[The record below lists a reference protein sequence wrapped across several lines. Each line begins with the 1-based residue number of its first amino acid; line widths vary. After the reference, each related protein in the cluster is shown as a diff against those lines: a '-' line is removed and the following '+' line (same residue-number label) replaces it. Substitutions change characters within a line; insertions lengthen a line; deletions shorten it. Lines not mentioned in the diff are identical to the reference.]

1 MDKIKI
7 ATIMANPKTKIIVIA
22 VITALIIA
30 LGILIYKKLTKVS
43 DNVIDAAA
51 NNKLIQEANKSIVVS
66 DITIPQD
73 QFDLY
78 ASKLYTS
85 MKGPGTNE
93 KAIYAV
99 FEALTSRSDVMQ
111 LIKTYGLKDNM
122 TLVEWINSELN
133 AKELEH
139 LNSILS
145 SKSIQLQF

>member
-73 QFDLY
+73 QFDFY